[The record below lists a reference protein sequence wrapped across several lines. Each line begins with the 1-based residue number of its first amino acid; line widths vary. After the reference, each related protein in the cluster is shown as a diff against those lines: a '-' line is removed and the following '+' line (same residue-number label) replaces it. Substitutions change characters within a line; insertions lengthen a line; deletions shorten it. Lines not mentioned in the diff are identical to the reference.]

1 MKQKYLLIKNDYF
14 KKVIKYFLLE
24 AILLLV
30 YLSINFENGDTI
42 NLTLGLNKIT
52 FYDRIKDII
61 KLINIGVIVFSILFI
76 YFYDLVRSPEFLVLR
91 ERNKKYIIEKLILI
105 FIVNVIIN
113 FIYLLV
119 ISLIFG
125 QISSLDIKLILNGFI
140 NIFFTIFTIT
150 SLLNLFSQNKYI
162 ICFIIMGLFIYN
174 LFFNLNIFYITIV
187 LILFSFLG
195 YSNQKIYNKFIR

>member
-30 YLSINFENGDTI
+30 YLSINFANGDTI

-52 FYDRIKDII
+52 FYDQIKDII
-61 KLINIGVIVFSILFI
+61 KLINIGVIIFSILFI

-105 FIVNVIIN
+105 FIVNVIIS
-113 FIYLLV
+113 FVYLLV

-162 ICFIIMGLFIYN
+162 ICLIIIGLFIYN

>member
-52 FYDRIKDII
+52 FYDQIKDII